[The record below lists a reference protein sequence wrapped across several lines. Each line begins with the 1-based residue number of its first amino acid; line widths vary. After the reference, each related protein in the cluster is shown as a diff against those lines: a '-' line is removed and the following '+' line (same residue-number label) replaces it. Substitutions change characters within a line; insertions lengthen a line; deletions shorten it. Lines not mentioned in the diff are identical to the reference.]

1 MTLSLGFV
9 LRAILHNHNN
19 MLDVIPSR
27 LFIFVILFGSLC
39 SPVFI
44 QEMNY
49 NNADSIVPS
58 RALVNEGLLGYWVY
72 SDFPCSFH
80 FHCSFCCVSQ
90 VLCLTDGQLSLV
102 CPPPQVTVG
111 SPMKVAVMLSQ
122 LPQFESGT
130 ILLAHVSLL
139 MYFLISLPLYSLKAV
154 MITTDLLNEFSSWKE
169 FECLRCF
176 VVVFALPLHHSPKYE
191 ADFCWWCRGQK
202 ETCCLIT
209 QPRRGSS
216 FSTNWFLLSWCIC
229 RMWSLSSRPLQSM
242 SPNLA
247 SGEGLSGLEIRA
259 CGKVWHETME
269 LKVSTFLQF
278 CFPLHSEMDSST
290 VDVQHFSSGS
300 LW

>member
-1 MTLSLGFV
+1 
-9 LRAILHNHNN
+9 
-19 MLDVIPSR
+19 MLIQLCPAGRLWMRGCSVTEYIVISHAV
-27 LFIFVILFGSLC
+27 FIFTVHFAVYLKFC
-39 SPVFI
+39 VWPMV
-44 QEMNY
+44 N
-49 NNADSIVPS
+49 S
-58 RALVNEGLLGYWVY
+58 RWFA
-72 SDFPCSFH
+72 
-80 FHCSFCCVSQ
+80 
-90 VLCLTDGQLSLV
+90 
-102 CPPPQVTVG
+102 PPQVTVG

-139 MYFLISLPLYSLKAV
+139 MYFLISLPLYSFKAV

-216 FSTNWFLLSWCIC
+216 FSTNWFLLTWCIC

-269 LKVSTFLQF
+269 LKVFTFLQF